1 MLQNTVSIN
10 IEALCQCTSKCNRL
24 WDSLN
29 ELLYSGSYMGIY
41 VDEVERTC
49 LRIPSQ
55 KAMFTYR
62 SRCMCT
68 LCTLSGVFY
77 FHCSL
82 FQLNMDHL
90 SLHLRLRFFFYTRGG
105 GGGSILLPLRL
116 RRCLVAHRVPMH
128 HPRPHQNILSVSN
141 CSECY
146 IHATSVVCELLC

>member
-105 GGGSILLPLRL
+105 GGGVHSLTPPPASMP
-116 RRCLVAHRVPMH
+116 RCSQGSHAPSPPPSK
-128 HPRPHQNILSVSN
+128 HPVSQ
-141 CSECY
+141 
-146 IHATSVVCELLC
+146 